1 MISKYVNAARGAFH
15 GVKTTLKRDIKQA
28 KSASKLVGKKE
39 TAKLMAKRYGRRAK
53 PTIKKYGPGIL
64 VGGIGGTA
72 IGMTAGAIGRSVQN
86 KKKTKK

>member
-1 MISKYVNAARGAFH
+1 MISKYVNAARSAFH
-15 GVKTTLKRDIKQA
+15 GVKTTLKTDIKQA
-28 KSASKLVGKKE
+28 KSASKLIGKKE

-64 VGGIGGTA
+64 VGGVVGTGLGA
-72 IGMTAGAIGRSVQN
+72 TAGAVGRSVQN